1 MNVLPYPRGDRSL
14 RDRANWSITFV
25 KPLRNRF
32 QKWVRA
38 PELSLPLG
46 EPQALID
53 AAVLPRLGRGRSHRR
68 GAVGSDHIGT
78 WDVRQAAREEQA
90 QNTVEDRVHRAA
102 LRGGAIS
109 HHDQGRSRVGVV
121 EHPRAIPEDAATVT
135 EEPVALEDA
144 EAVAERPLCEP
155 SEAQALGLERGTEQG
170 AGGQRCGP

>member
-1 MNVLPYPRGDRSL
+1 MAWWFREPVAGVPFETGSM
-14 RDRANWSITFV
+14 
-25 KPLRNRF
+25 NRF

-102 LRGGAIS
+102 FRRRAIG
-109 HHDQGRSRVGVV
+109 HHDQGRLRLGVV
-121 EHPRAIPEDAATVT
+121 QHPRAIAEDAATVT
-135 EEPVALEDA
+135 EEPVALKDA
-144 EAVAERPLCEP
+144 EAVAERRPWRER
-155 SEAQALGLERGTEQG
+155 ADGQALGLERG
-170 AGGQRCGP
+170 